1 MKYLIILLLL
11 TSCSTTSLMKRY
23 VKRGGTFEQVDKI
36 VTVRDTIQG
45 ADGKDSIVFRDLIV
59 PCPDPVIETRWKT
72 RIELK
77 FDNKR
82 FNDSLDH
89 YKDLYLIG
97 RKYDLR
103 TDKNDGWTDRVD
115 IKQSAKV
122 EKNENNNETK
132 QIKAKWNVWI
142 ILISLVMGW
151 LLPKI
156 AQRAWKKWK

>member
-11 TSCSTTSLMKRY
+11 TSCSTTSLMNRY

-77 FDNKR
+77 FDNRR

-89 YKDLYLIG
+89 IQQMYSDSLKNALKTHKVDG
-97 RKYDLR
+97 RNDR
-103 TDKNDGWTDRVD
+103 TEVRQG
-115 IKQSAKV
+115 AKV
-122 EKNENNNETK
+122 EKNKDKQETK
-132 QIKAKWNVWI
+132 QVKAKYNLWI
-142 ILISLVMGW
+142 LLIGLVVGFGLHIVMRKMW
-151 LLPKI
+151 SKS
-156 AQRAWKKWK
+156 

>member
-45 ADGKDSIVFRDLIV
+45 TDGKDSIVFRDLIV

-72 RIELK
+72 RLKYK

-82 FNDSLDH
+82 FKDSLRFVKRMYSDSLKNALKTH
-89 YKDLYLIG
+89 KVDG
-97 RKYDLR
+97 RNDR
-103 TDKNDGWTDRVD
+103 TETR
-115 IKQSAKV
+115 QAAKV
-122 EKNENNNETK
+122 EKNENNNNTK
-132 QIKAKWNVWI
+132 QIKAIWNVWI
-142 ILISLVMGW
+142 ILISFVMGW